1 MVVVLMAVAVGALA
15 LCAVSIVV
23 SAVLS
28 ARALRRGADFEAE
41 MRAASFGYRLHMRP
55 PGSPEE

>member
-1 MVVVLMAVAVGALA
+1 VILALTAVTLGALA

-41 MRAASFGYRLHMRP
+41 MRAASFGFHLRMRP
-55 PGSPEE
+55 PQAPDD

>member
-1 MVVVLMAVAVGALA
+1 MIVALMAVTLGALA

-41 MRAASFGYRLHMRP
+41 MRAASFGFHLRMRP
-55 PGSPEE
+55 RQTHED

>member
-1 MVVVLMAVAVGALA
+1 MIVALMAVTLGALA
-15 LCAVSIVV
+15 LCAVSILV

-41 MRAASFGYRLHMRP
+41 MRAASFGYRMRMR
-55 PGSPEE
+55 SQRADED